1 MHNRLYNINRWL
13 DNNEGVSII
22 LLLALLFFIFLMP
35 INKIF
40 MCTGIIAILLILFKI
55 KMGVFV
61 VFDKSKYN
69 IPIIGEII
77 TVTSD
82 IHTMSYIDEY
92 LFKGVEYTV
101 YDVVEQDDD
110 WIIFVCNEQINKLY
124 GYRISYMQH
133 KKYFT
138 TKSDIRNKKLDKL
151 LKQLYIC
158 TTKTQRWK

>member
-1 MHNRLYNINRWL
+1 MRNRLYNINRWL
-13 DNNEGVSII
+13 DNNESFSII
-22 LLLALLFFIFLMP
+22 LLLTLVFFIFLMP
-35 INKIF
+35 INKVF
-40 MCTGIIAILLILFKI
+40 MCTGIIAMLLILFKI

-82 IHTMSYIDEY
+82 IHTMSYIGEY

-110 WIIFVCNEQINKLY
+110 WIIFVGNEQINKLY

-151 LKQLYIC
+151 LNNKILDDED
-158 TTKTQRWK
+158 K

>member
-1 MHNRLYNINRWL
+1 MTIYFASLRLCVKFGSQSRE
-13 DNNEGVSII
+13 DAKII
-22 LLLALLFFIFLMP
+22 KDHICEKHSTTNLFCGMVLVTDSP
-35 INKIF
+35 
-40 MCTGIIAILLILFKI
+40 GIIAMLLILFKI
-55 KMGVFV
+55 KMSVFV
-61 VFDKSKYN
+61 VFDKSKYD

-151 LKQLYIC
+151 LK
-158 TTKTQRWK
+158 

>member
-1 MHNRLYNINRWL
+1 MRNRLYNINRWL
-13 DNNEGVSII
+13 DNNESFSIII
-22 LLLALLFFIFLMP
+22 LLTLVFFIFLMP
-35 INKIF
+35 INKVF
-40 MCTGIIAILLILFKI
+40 MCTGIIAMLLILFKI

-61 VFDKSKYN
+61 VFDKSKYD

-77 TVTSD
+77 AVTSD
-82 IHTMSYIDEY
+82 IHTMSYIGEY

-110 WIIFVCNEQINKLY
+110 WIIFVRNEQINKLY

-151 LKQLYIC
+151 LK
-158 TTKTQRWK
+158 

>member
-1 MHNRLYNINRWL
+1 MRNRLYNINRWL
-13 DNNEGVSII
+13 DNNESFSII
-22 LLLALLFFIFLMP
+22 LLLTLVFFIFLMP

-151 LKQLYIC
+151 LK
-158 TTKTQRWK
+158 

>member
-1 MHNRLYNINRWL
+1 MRNRLYNINRWL
-13 DNNEGVSII
+13 DNNESFSII
-22 LLLALLFFIFLMP
+22 LLLTLVFFIFLMP
-35 INKIF
+35 INKVF
-40 MCTGIIAILLILFKI
+40 MCTGIIAMLLILFKI

-82 IHTMSYIDEY
+82 IHTMSYIGEY

-110 WIIFVCNEQINKLY
+110 WIIFVGNEQINKLY

-151 LKQLYIC
+151 LK
-158 TTKTQRWK
+158 

>member
-22 LLLALLFFIFLMP
+22 LLLTLLFFIFLMP

-40 MCTGIIAILLILFKI
+40 MCTGIIAMLLILFKI

-82 IHTMSYIDEY
+82 IHTMSYIGEY

-151 LKQLYIC
+151 LK
-158 TTKTQRWK
+158 

>member
-22 LLLALLFFIFLMP
+22 LLLTLLFFIFLMP

-40 MCTGIIAILLILFKI
+40 MCTGIIAMLLILFKI

-151 LKQLYIC
+151 LNNKILDDED
-158 TTKTQRWK
+158 K

>member
-1 MHNRLYNINRWL
+1 
-13 DNNEGVSII
+13 
-22 LLLALLFFIFLMP
+22 
-35 INKIF
+35 
-40 MCTGIIAILLILFKI
+40 
-55 KMGVFV
+55 MGVFV

-124 GYRISYMQH
+124 CYRISYMQH

-151 LKQLYIC
+151 LK
-158 TTKTQRWK
+158 

>member
-1 MHNRLYNINRWL
+1 MTLKIIIMCNRLYNINRWL
-13 DNNEGVSII
+13 DNNESFSII
-22 LLLALLFFIFLMP
+22 LLLTLVFFIFLMP
-35 INKIF
+35 INKVF
-40 MCTGIIAILLILFKI
+40 MCTGVIAMLLILFKI

-82 IHTMSYIDEY
+82 IHTMSYIGEY

-151 LKQLYIC
+151 LK
-158 TTKTQRWK
+158 

>member
-1 MHNRLYNINRWL
+1 MRNRLYNINRWL
-13 DNNEGVSII
+13 DNNESFSII
-22 LLLALLFFIFLMP
+22 LLLTLLFFIFLMP
-35 INKIF
+35 INKVF
-40 MCTGIIAILLILFKI
+40 MCTGIIAMLLILFKI

-82 IHTMSYIDEY
+82 IHTMSYIGEY

-110 WIIFVCNEQINKLY
+110 WIIFVRNEQINKLY

-151 LKQLYIC
+151 LK
-158 TTKTQRWK
+158 

>member
-1 MHNRLYNINRWL
+1 MCFLTL
-13 DNNEGVSII
+13 V
-22 LLLALLFFIFLMP
+22 FFIFLMP
-35 INKIF
+35 INKVF
-40 MCTGIIAILLILFKI
+40 MCTGIIAMLLILFKI

-82 IHTMSYIDEY
+82 IHTMSYIGEY

-110 WIIFVCNEQINKLY
+110 WIIFVGNEQINKLY

-151 LKQLYIC
+151 LK
-158 TTKTQRWK
+158 

>member
-1 MHNRLYNINRWL
+1 MTLKIIIMRNRLYNINRWL
-13 DNNEGVSII
+13 DNNESFSII
-22 LLLALLFFIFLMP
+22 LLLTLVFFIFLMP
-35 INKIF
+35 INKVF
-40 MCTGIIAILLILFKI
+40 MCTGIIAMLLILFKI

-82 IHTMSYIDEY
+82 IHTMSYIGEY

-151 LKQLYIC
+151 LK
-158 TTKTQRWK
+158 

>member
-22 LLLALLFFIFLMP
+22 LLLTLLFFIFLMP
-35 INKIF
+35 INKVF
-40 MCTGIIAILLILFKI
+40 MCTGIIAMLLILFKI
-55 KMGVFV
+55 KMSVFV
-61 VFDKSKYN
+61 VFDKSKYD

-151 LKQLYIC
+151 LK
-158 TTKTQRWK
+158 

>member
-82 IHTMSYIDEY
+82 IHTMSYIGEY

-151 LKQLYIC
+151 LK
-158 TTKTQRWK
+158 

>member
-1 MHNRLYNINRWL
+1 MRNRLYNINRWL
-13 DNNEGVSII
+13 DNNESFSII
-22 LLLALLFFIFLMP
+22 LLLTLVFFIFLMP
-35 INKIF
+35 INKVF
-40 MCTGIIAILLILFKI
+40 MCTGIIAMLLILFKI

-151 LKQLYIC
+151 LK
-158 TTKTQRWK
+158 

>member
-1 MHNRLYNINRWL
+1 MRNRLYNINRWL
-13 DNNEGVSII
+13 DNNESFSII
-22 LLLALLFFIFLMP
+22 LLLTLVFFIFLMP
-35 INKIF
+35 INKVF
-40 MCTGIIAILLILFKI
+40 MCTGIIAMLLILFKI

-61 VFDKSKYN
+61 VFDKSKYD

-151 LKQLYIC
+151 LK
-158 TTKTQRWK
+158 

>member
-1 MHNRLYNINRWL
+1 MVLVT
-13 DNNEGVSII
+13 DS
-22 LLLALLFFIFLMP
+22 P
-35 INKIF
+35 
-40 MCTGIIAILLILFKI
+40 GIIAMLLILFKI
-55 KMGVFV
+55 KMSVFV
-61 VFDKSKYN
+61 VFDKSKYD

-151 LKQLYIC
+151 LK
-158 TTKTQRWK
+158 

>member
-1 MHNRLYNINRWL
+1 MRNRLYNINRWL
-13 DNNEGVSII
+13 DNNESFSII
-22 LLLALLFFIFLMP
+22 LLLTLVFFIFLMP
-35 INKIF
+35 INKVF
-40 MCTGIIAILLILFKI
+40 MCTGIIAMLLILFKI

-82 IHTMSYIDEY
+82 IHTMSYISEY

-151 LKQLYIC
+151 LK
-158 TTKTQRWK
+158 

>member
-22 LLLALLFFIFLMP
+22 LLLTLLFFIFLMP

-40 MCTGIIAILLILFKI
+40 MCTGIIAMLLILFKI

-82 IHTMSYIDEY
+82 IHTLSYIDEY

-151 LKQLYIC
+151 LK
-158 TTKTQRWK
+158 

>member
-1 MHNRLYNINRWL
+1 MRNRLYNINRWL
-13 DNNEGVSII
+13 DNNESFSII
-22 LLLALLFFIFLMP
+22 LLLTLVFFIFLMP
-35 INKIF
+35 INKVF
-40 MCTGIIAILLILFKI
+40 MCTGIIAMLLILFKI

-82 IHTMSYIDEY
+82 IHTMSYIGEY

-110 WIIFVCNEQINKLY
+110 WIIFVRNEQINKLY

-151 LKQLYIC
+151 LK
-158 TTKTQRWK
+158 

>member
-22 LLLALLFFIFLMP
+22 LLLTLLFFIFLMP
-35 INKIF
+35 INKVF
-40 MCTGIIAILLILFKI
+40 MCTGIIAMLLILFKI

-151 LKQLYIC
+151 LK
-158 TTKTQRWK
+158 

>member
-22 LLLALLFFIFLMP
+22 LLLTLLFFIFLMP

-40 MCTGIIAILLILFKI
+40 MCTGIIAMLLILFKI

-101 YDVVEQDDD
+101 YGVVEQDDD

-151 LKQLYIC
+151 LNNKILDDED
-158 TTKTQRWK
+158 K

>member
-1 MHNRLYNINRWL
+1 MRNRLYNINRWL
-13 DNNEGVSII
+13 DNNESFSII
-22 LLLALLFFIFLMP
+22 LLLTLVFFIFLMP
-35 INKIF
+35 INKVF
-40 MCTGIIAILLILFKI
+40 MCTGIIAMLLILFKI

-61 VFDKSKYN
+61 VFDKSKYD

-82 IHTMSYIDEY
+82 IHTMSYIGEY

-110 WIIFVCNEQINKLY
+110 WIIFVRNEQINKLY

-151 LKQLYIC
+151 LK
-158 TTKTQRWK
+158 

>member
-1 MHNRLYNINRWL
+1 MRNRLYNINRWL
-13 DNNEGVSII
+13 DNNESFSII
-22 LLLALLFFIFLMP
+22 LLLTLVFFIFLIP
-35 INKIF
+35 INKVF
-40 MCTGIIAILLILFKI
+40 MCTGIIAMLLILFKI
-55 KMGVFV
+55 KIGVFV

-82 IHTMSYIDEY
+82 IHTMSYIGEY

-124 GYRISYMQH
+124 AYKISYKISYMQH

-151 LKQLYIC
+151 LK
-158 TTKTQRWK
+158 

>member
-151 LKQLYIC
+151 LK
-158 TTKTQRWK
+158 

>member
-1 MHNRLYNINRWL
+1 MRNRLYNINRWL
-13 DNNEGVSII
+13 DNNESFSII
-22 LLLALLFFIFLMP
+22 LLLTLVFFIFLMP
-35 INKIF
+35 INKVF
-40 MCTGIIAILLILFKI
+40 MCTGIIAMLLILFKI

-82 IHTMSYIDEY
+82 IHTMSYIGEY

-151 LKQLYIC
+151 LK
-158 TTKTQRWK
+158 